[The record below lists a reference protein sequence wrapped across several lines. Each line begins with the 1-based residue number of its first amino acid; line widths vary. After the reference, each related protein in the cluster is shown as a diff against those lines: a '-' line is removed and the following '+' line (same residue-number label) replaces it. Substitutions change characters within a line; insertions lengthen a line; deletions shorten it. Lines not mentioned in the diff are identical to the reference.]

1 MASGEKIKTQALI
14 PQDWPESILDTL
26 DGDLSR
32 AQRVMWLLVLYGSG
46 NTNGEVPLT
55 EDDLE
60 INTVLKMKC
69 KEIDKMKQ
77 ESLNKYS
84 NSGGSSTRVDSA
96 LVAKLKGEGLKAKE
110 IGEIIGEPTD
120 RVFNCRGWR
129 LGY

>member
-26 DGDLSR
+26 DGDLPR

-96 LVAKLKGEGLKAKE
+96 VVAKLKGEGLKARE
-110 IGEIIGEPTD
+110 IGEIIGESAS
-120 RVFNCRGWR
+120 RVYNSRGWR